1 MRPFIDFLFSVALAS
16 LSSGLIA
23 VAGRVGNVSSFF
35 MFATVLQWAKHRQ
48 GDKSWRLIF
57 WISSVIQL
65 IPLFMF
71 TWFEKVSSGETIAV
85 TDVANTQQSVESES
99 AIQDSPTIG
108 DSLRILKEEAKRLA
122 FWMHLVSRSSLMI
135 IASFLLFVPSYMA
148 NAFGMTE
155 SASARVGALYALGS
169 LLSVTF
175 GAKSFSASSRQSKI
189 LSTIVLLGSLVVCSL
204 LHLAHITGS
213 LVLSPLAGAASMFIW
228 GITFSI
234 PFYIPPSMYALKR
247 GGEKSSA
254 TIADAFDFVGFML
267 LAWFNGFV
275 AARPQDILSSWID
288 PYRVLLGFS
297 LTALVTSIVAIVTE

>member
-1 MRPFIDFLFSVALAS
+1 
-16 LSSGLIA
+16 
-23 VAGRVGNVSSFF
+23 
-35 MFATVLQWAKHRQ
+35 
-48 GDKSWRLIF
+48 
-57 WISSVIQL
+57 
-65 IPLFMF
+65 
-71 TWFEKVSSGETIAV
+71 
-85 TDVANTQQSVESES
+85 
-99 AIQDSPTIG
+99 
-108 DSLRILKEEAKRLA
+108 
-122 FWMHLVSRSSLMI
+122 MHLVSRSSLMI

-247 GGEKSSA
+247 GGKKSSA